1 MLMAKITDQTY
12 LQNKQYQNASNL
24 NARFQLHARYST
36 NHYGWYRWLFDR
48 FEFPSQARILELGC
62 GSAQLWVEN
71 IDRIPKEWD
80 ITLSDFSPGMV
91 AAAQKNL
98 AGLPH
103 QFTFE
108 IADAQSIPYD
118 DQNIDVVIA
127 NHMLYHVPD
136 KVKAFSE
143 MHRVLKVGG
152 RFYATTV
159 GYSHMQELDELVLSF
174 NPKIE
179 LIFARPDSQSF
190 ILENGAAQLEQWFS
204 NVTCHYY
211 NDALVITEVEPL
223 VNYILSTAIFT
234 DDQLA
239 GFTQYLAQKLAHEGS
254 LHIAKASGLFTATRE
269 NNR

>member
-1 MLMAKITDQTY
+1 MAKITDPTY

-24 NARFQLHARYST
+24 DARVQLHARFST

-48 FEFPSQARILELGC
+48 FELPVQARILELGC

-71 IDRIPKEWD
+71 MDRISKGWD

-108 IADAQSIPYD
+108 IIDAQSIPYD
-118 DQNIDVVIA
+118 DQHFDVVMA

-143 MHRVLKVGG
+143 MQRVLKFGG

-159 GYSHMQELDELVLSF
+159 GYAHMQELDDLVLSF

-179 LIFARPDSQSF
+179 LIFARPDNQSL

-204 NVTCHYY
+204 NVSCHHYD
-211 NDALVITEVEPL
+211 DALVITEVEPL
-223 VNYILSTAIFT
+223 ENYILSTINFT
-234 DDQLA
+234 DEQLT
-239 GFTQYLAQKLAHEGS
+239 GLAQFLTQKLADDGS
-254 LHIAKASGLFTATRE
+254 LHVTKSSGLFTATRE
-269 NNR
+269 DGV